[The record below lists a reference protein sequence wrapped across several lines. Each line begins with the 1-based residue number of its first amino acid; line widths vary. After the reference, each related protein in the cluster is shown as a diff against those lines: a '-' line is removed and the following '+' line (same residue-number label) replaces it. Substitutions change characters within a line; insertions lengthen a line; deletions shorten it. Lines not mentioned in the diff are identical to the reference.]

1 MSVAPASLGGMGIR
15 ENGALDA
22 AASRYDA
29 AHAET
34 VIAELEE
41 QYAAGAIERH
51 AYLEKKR
58 GLVRLFLKSTTQ
70 PKKRRRP
77 VENYDGD

>member
-1 MSVAPASLGGMGIR
+1 MSEAPATLGGMAIR
-15 ENGALDA
+15 ENRELDA
-22 AASRYDA
+22 GASRYDA

-34 VIAELEE
+34 VIAELEA
-41 QYAAGAIERH
+41 QYAAGEIERH

-70 PKKRRRP
+70 PKKRRRSF
-77 VENYDGD
+77 ENYDGE